1 MKLLLLGIDSTDE
14 GGSDNEIIASNSV
27 FDDSFSLKVE
37 AKKWKLIYKRVR
49 LSSDVL
55 EDFKDKDIARLW
67 YEGKRVKRMPP
78 YLELLDILQILNN
91 DIKHPLELRNLL
103 PSLLI
108 IFSLNI

>member
-1 MKLLLLGIDSTDE
+1 M
-14 GGSDNEIIASNSV
+14 
-27 FDDSFSLKVE
+27 E

-103 PSLLI
+103 PPLLI
-108 IFSLNI
+108 KYLIWTVYFLLTNRQELLLIKLLKLFGEN

>member
-1 MKLLLLGIDSTDE
+1 MKM
-14 GGSDNEIIASNSV
+14 
-27 FDDSFSLKVE
+27 K
-37 AKKWKLIYKRVR
+37 KRVR

-78 YLELLDILQILNN
+78 YLGGNELLDILQILNN
-91 DIKHPLELRNLL
+91 YIKHPLELRNLL